1 MRRVALAVPALAALV
16 VAAGCGSSADSSGE
30 HAGAQVVAARIT
42 DEGCE
47 PARIEVPAGP
57 VTFKVAAS
65 GSGKVTEFEVLDGDR
80 ILGEVEN
87 LVPGIERSFSLT
99 LAQGAFTTYCP
110 NGSRERG
117 ELIVT
122 GTSQAASA
130 DVAAQLAAVQAYRRY
145 ALGQATLLV
154 QRTDAFTAAVLAGD
168 IATAKARFASARE
181 PWERIEPIAE
191 SLAGLDP
198 AIDARAGDVP
208 ATRWTGF
215 HRLEKALW
223 VDGST
228 AGTARIA
235 GRLRRDV
242 RRARAVVQ
250 SATLQPAQIA
260 NGAKGLLDEVAAS
273 KVTGEEDRY
282 SHTDLWDFAANV
294 DGSRAAFTA
303 LRPLIAARD
312 PELARE
318 VAERF
323 AAADR
328 ALAPYRRGTGFVRYT
343 VLTEAQTRE
352 LARRIDELA
361 EPVGR
366 IAAAVNT

>member
-1 MRRVALAVPALAALV
+1 VLI
-16 VAAGCGSSADSSGE
+16 VAAVAMVSGCGSSGSSGGE
-30 HAGAQVVAARIT
+30 RAGARVVAARIT

-47 PARIEVPAGP
+47 PAHIEVPAGP
-57 VTFKVAAS
+57 VTFKVTSS
-65 GSGKVTEFEVLDGDR
+65 GSGKATEFEVLDGGR

-99 LAQGAFTTYCP
+99 LPKGTFTTYCP
-110 NGSRERG
+110 NGTHERG

-122 GTSQAASA
+122 GTSRAASA
-130 DVAAQLAAVQAYRRY
+130 DVAAQLEAVQAYRRY
-145 ALGQATLLV
+145 ALRQATLLV
-154 QRTDAFTAAVLAGD
+154 RRTDTFTAAILAGD

-208 ATRWTGF
+208 AARWTGF

-228 AGTARIA
+228 AGMAPIAR
-235 GRLRRDV
+235 RLRRDV

-250 SATLQPAQIA
+250 STTLQPAQIA

-318 VAERF
+318 IARRF

-328 ALAPYRRGTGFVRYT
+328 ALTPYRRGSGFVRYMS
-343 VLTEAQTRE
+343 LTETQTRE

-366 IAAAVNT
+366 LAAAVNT